1 MKQVIITKEVLV
13 EKPKKVDIKL
23 LSSLI
28 IKKKKAI
35 IDEIIE
41 RKKNSCIS
49 KLRALFSE
57 E

>member
-1 MKQVIITKEVLV
+1 M

-28 IKKKKAI
+28 IKKNKAV
-35 IDEIIE
+35 IDEIVE
-41 RKKNSCIS
+41 RKKNSCIN

>member
-1 MKQVIITKEVLV
+1 M
-13 EKPKKVDIKL
+13 EKPKKIDIKL

-35 IDEIIE
+35 IDEIVE